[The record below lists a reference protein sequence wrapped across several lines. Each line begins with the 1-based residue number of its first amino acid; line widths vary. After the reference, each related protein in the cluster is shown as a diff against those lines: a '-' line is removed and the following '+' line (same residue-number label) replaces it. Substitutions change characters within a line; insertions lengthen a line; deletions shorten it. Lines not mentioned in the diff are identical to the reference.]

1 MPLRNSVSDRNNTA
15 TIGSSSSSS
24 NNQNHPHHNHDI
36 YNNNDDDEDYY
47 HDFNYVLK
55 CTDLPQFDA
64 CQAQANLFRSDDKL
78 HLRYLCNDTARCA
91 SLIAIHTSRP
101 SYNNTNNSSFN
112 SKSKAFATNVTD
124 QENTSGNEIPSR
136 TSQQPPTSN
145 PTIRKIILDYSRQRV
160 TGETMEQ
167 LFDLADAVGLN
178 GRCRAL
184 LHGYPIMN
192 HTEQKLVL
200 HHVLR
205 MPSFYNIELVDSSL
219 LQQMQQQQRSKSTQH
234 GHNDGRDILAEIH
247 ETRSAIQDFAYHVR
261 NGDYYSI
268 VGSQYTFI
276 NVIVVATGGAHVG
289 TECVAEA
296 IKADPIASQAAGSV
310 RRLTFVSH
318 ADPTCVHLAVRN
330 MDPCRTLIIVISE
343 SFSTTDHP
351 VMLNARTVIYDW
363 LIPGIEQHKSK
374 NFGKSSYTN
383 EEIIAKHVLGIS
395 QNTPASLQRCV
406 EFGIALS
413 NVYTIPTWVNLRYSV
428 CSAVGLLPLSLQYSY
443 PVMSEFLDGAHDI
456 DEHFFHAPL
465 RDNIP
470 VILGLLGVWNSTF
483 LGYGCRAIL
492 PYAHSLHRFPAYIQ
506 HVDMESNGKRVAID
520 GKPLLHQSGEINF
533 GGTGGPDNYIQLL
546 HQGRVV
552 PSDFIGFIE
561 SQQPTDLSTESLSN
575 HDDMMANF
583 FAQPDG
589 LAYGKTLVD
598 LIQEGIAEPLR
609 EHMVLSGNRPSSS
622 LLFTKL
628 DAFAMGQL
636 IALYE
641 HRTAVQGFIWG
652 INSFDRFGVD
662 LGVVLGKQVRAQISA
677 SRKTGASVQGF
688 NASTSTLLEHFLAGS
703 KPKK

>member
-1 MPLRNSVSDRNNTA
+1 MRHWGSDRNTDD
-15 TIGSSSSSS
+15 SSD
-24 NNQNHPHHNHDI
+24 NI
-36 YNNNDDDEDYY
+36 
-47 HDFNYVLK
+47 LK

-64 CQAQANLFRSDDKL
+64 CQAQADLFRSDDKL

-101 SYNNTNNSSFN
+101 SYTNALMNKHLHENIDNQLQLQQQQQPPSSNSTG
-112 SKSKAFATNVTD
+112 TNVT
-124 QENTSGNEIPSR
+124 SSI
-136 TSQQPPTSN
+136 
-145 PTIRKIILDYSRQRV
+145 IVRKIILDYSRQRV

-178 GRCRAL
+178 ARCRAMA
-184 LHGYPIMN
+184 HGYPTIN
-192 HTEQKLVL
+192 TTEHKLVL
-200 HHVLR
+200 HHILR
-205 MPSFYNIELVDSSL
+205 MPSYYNIELVDSTL
-219 LQQMQQQQRSKSTQH
+219 LHEQTSHHAAKNKSTQC
-234 GHNDGRDILAEIH
+234 NDGSLLLQDIH
-247 ETRSAIQDFAYHVR
+247 QTRRKIQDFAFHVR

-268 VGSQYTFI
+268 ISPECTFV

-296 IKADPIASQAAGSV
+296 IKADPTASKAAGID
-310 RRLTFVSH
+310 RQLTFVSH

-330 MDPCRTLIIVISE
+330 KDPCRTLIIVISE
-343 SFSTTDHP
+343 TFNSSDNP
-351 VMLNARTVIYDW
+351 VMLNARTVVYDW
-363 LIPGIEQHKSK
+363 LIPGIQKRSNNIKSFSEK
-374 NFGKSSYTN
+374 D
-383 EEIIAKHVLGIS
+383 IIAKHVLGIT
-395 QNTPASLQRCV
+395 QNTTDAIQRCV
-406 EFGIALS
+406 EFGISLS
-413 NVYTIPTWVNLRYSV
+413 NVYTVPTWVNLRYSV

-443 PVMSEFLDGAHDI
+443 PVMAEFLDGAHDI

-506 HVDMESNGKRVAID
+506 HVDMESNGKRVALD

-552 PSDFIGFIE
+552 PTDFIGFIE
-561 SQQPTDLSTESLSN
+561 SQQSADLSTESISN

-622 LLFTKL
+622 LLLTKL

-662 LGVVLGKQVRAQISA
+662 LGKVLAKQVRAQLSA
-677 SRKTGASVQGF
+677 SRNTGASVQGF
-688 NASTSTLLEHFLAGS
+688 NASTSTLLEHFLSGG

>member
-1 MPLRNSVSDRNNTA
+1 MRHWGSDRNADT
-15 TIGSSSSSS
+15 SS
-24 NNQNHPHHNHDI
+24 
-36 YNNNDDDEDYY
+36 DYI
-47 HDFNYVLK
+47 LK

-64 CQAQANLFRSDDKL
+64 CQAQADLFRSDDKL
-78 HLRYLCNDTARCA
+78 HLRYLCNDTSRCA
-91 SLIAIHTSRP
+91 SLIAIHTSRL
-101 SYNNTNNSSFN
+101 SYTNALMNNHL
-112 SKSKAFATNVTD
+112 
-124 QENTSGNEIPSR
+124 QENIENEQQHSSASTSITTTTVG
-136 TSQQPPTSN
+136 
-145 PTIRKIILDYSRQRV
+145 IRKIILDYSRQRV

-178 GRCRAL
+178 ARCRAMA
-184 LHGYPIMN
+184 HGYPTIN
-192 HTEQKLVL
+192 TTEHKLVL
-200 HHVLR
+200 HHILR
-205 MPSFYNIELVDSSL
+205 MPSYYNIELVDSTLLHEQTHSQQQTAKNLSDQSNDGSAL
-219 LQQMQQQQRSKSTQH
+219 LQ
-234 GHNDGRDILAEIH
+234 DIH
-247 ETRSAIQDFAYHVR
+247 RTRCKIQDFAYRVR

-268 VGSQYTFI
+268 IGPEYPFM
-276 NVIVVATGGAHVG
+276 NVIVIATGGAYVG

-296 IKADPIASQAAGSV
+296 IKADPIAAKAAGMD
-310 RRLTFVSH
+310 RQLTFVSH
-318 ADPTCVHLAVRN
+318 ADPTCLYLAVRN
-330 MDPCRTLIIVISE
+330 KDPCRTLIIVISE
-343 SFSTTDHP
+343 TFITSDNP
-351 VMLNARTVIYDW
+351 VMLNARTVLYDW
-363 LIPGIEQHKSK
+363 LIPGIEKCGNNVK
-374 NFGKSSYTN
+374 SYTTKD
-383 EEIIAKHVLGIS
+383 IIAKHVLGIT
-395 QNTPASLQRCV
+395 QNTTDAIQRCV
-406 EFGIALS
+406 EFGISLS
-413 NVYTIPTWVNLRYSV
+413 NIYTIPSWVNLRYSV

-443 PVMSEFLDGAHDI
+443 PVMAEFLDGAHDI

-506 HVDMESNGKRVAID
+506 HVDMESNGKRVALD

-552 PSDFIGFIE
+552 PTDFIGFIE
-561 SQQPTDLSTESLSN
+561 SQQPTELSTELISN

-622 LLFTKL
+622 ILLTKL

-662 LGVVLGKQVRAQISA
+662 LGKVLAKQVRAQLSA

-688 NASTSTLLEHFLAGS
+688 NASTSTLLEHFLSGG
-703 KPKK
+703 KTKT